1 MTLAMTSFDAA
12 PEVEE
17 YSDASLALRILTGK
31 HAGAEHPLQAQ
42 DFLILGSGQDCEI
55 IMTDEGIAPH
65 HCIISRMGDK
75 LILRAVDASVS
86 VGNADCIPGHLQA
99 VSLGQSINLGQ
110 STLVINAAANEQLDS
125 KRTERFRLLRPGK
138 RVRLLLL
145 LLAFICLVTAT
156 GFYTQQSLTPDLPI
170 EPVSLLA
177 PASPPEASGQS
188 LSDYAGSELTERMLS
203 GNFKFLPA
211 DGRDTGHS
219 NIEAQAIARDVKE
232 IFRLSGVHVQSQALK
247 GGKVRITGHFGDGKK
262 AADVIQSRAIREI
275 DGLRQ
280 IVVVNLDVEPKID
293 APEPEKAAPVVTQLV
308 TGADPYLV
316 TTDGSRFY
324 PGAVLPDGSRLIRIR
339 ENHMVIEYQTSFYEV
354 LAAGEKLDGHYL
366 NPNNRVELALTLK
379 NAEKGE

>member
-1 MTLAMTSFDAA
+1 MTLAMTSFDTA
-12 PEVEE
+12 PEAEE
-17 YSDASLALRILTGK
+17 CSDSSLALRILTGK
-31 HAGAEHPLQAQ
+31 HAGAEHPLQTQ

-55 IMTDEGIAPH
+55 IMTDDGVAPH

-75 LILRAVDASVS
+75 LTLRAVDASVS

-110 STLVINAAANEQLDS
+110 STLVINAAANEQLNNKGS
-125 KRTERFRLLRPGK
+125 RRLRLLRSGK
-138 RVRLLLL
+138 RISLFLVF
-145 LLAFICLVTAT
+145 LAFLCLATAT
-156 GFYTQQSLTPDLPI
+156 GFYTQRSLTPDLPT

-177 PASPPEASGQS
+177 PASPTEAGGKS
-188 LSDYAGSELTERMLS
+188 LSDYAGNELTERMLS
-203 GNFKFLPA
+203 GNFEFLPA
-211 DGRDTGHS
+211 DGRGRGNS
-219 NIEAQAIARDVKE
+219 NIEVQAIARDVKE
-232 IFRLSGVHVQSQALK
+232 IFRLSGVHVQSQALRD
-247 GGKVRITGHFGDGKK
+247 GKVQITGHFGDGKK

-280 IVVVNLDVEPKID
+280 IVVVNLDVEPKTD
-293 APEPEKAAPVVTQLV
+293 APKPEKAAPVVTQLV

-339 ENHMVIEYQTSFYEV
+339 ENHMVIEHQASFYEV

-366 NPNNRVELALTLK
+366 NPNNRVEP
-379 NAEKGE
+379 

>member
-12 PEVEE
+12 PEAEE
-17 YSDASLALRILTGK
+17 YSDSSLALRILTGK

-55 IMTDEGIAPH
+55 IMTDEGVAPH
-65 HCIISRMGDK
+65 HCIISRVGDK
-75 LILRAVDASVS
+75 LTLRAVDASVS

-110 STLVINAAANEQLDS
+110 STLVINAAANEQLDN
-125 KRTERFRLLRPGK
+125 KGPGLFRLLRPGK
-138 RVRLLLL
+138 RIRLFLVF
-145 LLAFICLVTAT
+145 LAFLCLVTAT
-156 GFYTQQSLTPDLPI
+156 GFYTQRSLTPDIPT

-177 PASPPEASGQS
+177 PASPTAASGKS
-188 LSDYAGSELTERMLS
+188 LSDYTGSELAEHMLS
-203 GNFKFLPA
+203 GNFEFLPA
-211 DGRDTGHS
+211 DGRGTSSHS

-232 IFRLSGVHVQSQALK
+232 IFRLSGVHVQSQALQD
-247 GGKVRITGHFGDGKK
+247 GKVQITGHFGDGEK
-262 AADVIQSRAIREI
+262 AAEVIQSRAIREI

-293 APEPEKAAPVVTQLV
+293 APKPEKAAPVVTQLV

-339 ENHMVIEYQTSFYEV
+339 ENHMVIEHQASFYEV

-366 NPNNRVELALTLK
+366 NPNNRVEP
-379 NAEKGE
+379 